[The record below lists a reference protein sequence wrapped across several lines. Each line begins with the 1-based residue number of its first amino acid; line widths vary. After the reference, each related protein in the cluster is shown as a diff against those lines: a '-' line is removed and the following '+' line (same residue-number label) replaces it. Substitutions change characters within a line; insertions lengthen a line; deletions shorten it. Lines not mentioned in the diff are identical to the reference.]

1 VLEVLEAV
9 LEAVLLL
16 VLVVLEYRVKATLA
30 VLVDFLRPIDKAVV
44 VVVLELLVL
53 LLLHQMQVMVVL
65 E

>member
-1 VLEVLEAV
+1 LEVLEAV